1 METLNGQCTDM
12 TNTNKKKVVFHGMK
26 GEQIEVDLKKH
37 FQKRMWKYSEHDA
50 VKHHNKTVNVE
61 SGAWNKRNFSNDPTK
76 VYDGFEIKQDH
87 GEPLF
92 PWLHDIFKK
101 RKKK

>member
-1 METLNGQCTDM
+1 MG
-12 TNTNKKKVVFHGMK
+12 KKKTIFNGMK
-26 GEQIEVDLKKH
+26 GERIEVDI
-37 FQKRMWKYSEHDA
+37 SEEDA
-50 VKHHNKTVNVE
+50 VKHHNKTINVE

-76 VYDGFEIKQDH
+76 VYNGMEIKQDH

>member
-1 METLNGQCTDM
+1 MG
-12 TNTNKKKVVFHGMK
+12 KKKTIFNGMK
-26 GEQIEVDLKKH
+26 GERIEVDI
-37 FQKRMWKYSEHDA
+37 SEEDA
-50 VKHHNKTVNVE
+50 VKHHNKTINVE

-76 VYDGFEIKQDH
+76 VYNGIEIKEDY

-101 RKKK
+101 KKK

>member
-1 METLNGQCTDM
+1 MG
-12 TNTNKKKVVFHGMK
+12 KKKTIFNGMK
-26 GEQIEVDLKKH
+26 GERIEVDI
-37 FQKRMWKYSEHDA
+37 SEEDA
-50 VKHHNKTVNVE
+50 VKHHNKTINVE

-76 VYDGFEIKQDH
+76 VYNGMEIKEDY

-101 RKKK
+101 KKK

>member
-26 GEQIEVDLKKH
+26 GEQIKVDL
-37 FQKRMWKYSEHDA
+37 SEHDA

-76 VYDGFEIKQDH
+76 VYDGFEIKQDE

>member
-1 METLNGQCTDM
+1 MKD
-12 TNTNKKKVVFHGMK
+12 KKKTVFKGMK
-26 GEQIEVDLKKH
+26 GERIEVDL
-37 FQKRMWKYSEHDA
+37 SEHDA

-61 SGAWNKRNFSNDPTK
+61 SGAWNQRNFSNHPTK
-76 VYDGFEIKQDH
+76 VYDGCEVEEH
-87 GEPLF
+87 YGEPTF

>member
-1 METLNGQCTDM
+1 MG
-12 TNTNKKKVVFHGMK
+12 KKKTIFNGMK
-26 GEQIEVDLKKH
+26 GEQIEVDI
-37 FQKRMWKYSEHDA
+37 SEEDA
-50 VKHHNKTVNVE
+50 VKHHNKTINVE

-76 VYDGFEIKQDH
+76 VYNGMEIKQDH

-101 RKKK
+101 KRKE

>member
-1 METLNGQCTDM
+1 MA
-12 TNTNKKKVVFHGMK
+12 NKKKAIFRGMK
-26 GEQIEVDLKKH
+26 GERIEVDL
-37 FQKRMWKYSEHDA
+37 SEHDA

-61 SGAWNKRNFSNDPTK
+61 SGAWNQRNFSNHPTK
-76 VYDGFEIKQDH
+76 VYDGCEVEEH
-87 GEPLF
+87 YGEPTF